1 MFKLNKPTFTEI
13 AIMVINMSDIQL
25 FQILKQKMG
34 EQEAEA
40 LVTFVDHKIKDNNES
55 NLNILATKGD
65 IHLLKEDV
73 QLLKQDIQTVK
84 LELKGNISNLEVKIA
99 DSKAEMIK
107 WMFIFWIG
115 QVAVTVGLIMIYLKK

>member
-1 MFKLNKPTFTEI
+1 
-13 AIMVINMSDIQL
+13 MVINISDIQL

-40 LVTFVDHKIKDNNES
+40 LVTFVDHKIKDNNET
-55 NLNILATKGD
+55 NLNVIATKGD
-65 IHLLKEDV
+65 IA
-73 QLLKQDIQTVK
+73 
-84 LELKGNISNLEVKIA
+84 ELKVEMSNLEVKIA

-115 QVAVTVGLIMIYLKK
+115 QVAVTVWFLVVYLKK

>member
-1 MFKLNKPTFTEI
+1 
-13 AIMVINMSDIQL
+13 MSDIQL

-40 LVTFVDHKIKDNNES
+40 LVTFVDHKIKENNEF
-55 NLNILATKGD
+55 NLSILATKAD
-65 IHLLKEDV
+65 IHD
-73 QLLKQDIQTVK
+73 
-84 LELKGNISNLEVKIA
+84 LKGNLEVKIA

-115 QVAVTVGLIMIYLKK
+115 QLATFIAIAKFFFKKSLIFNL